1 EVCQQKQEAEKDHLP
16 AFHDLSFRLSHRLG
30 LRPGPCSLAV
40 TARYRQI
47 VISLFSKFIC
57 ETKFAGVYL
66 PLRHICLSLSPD
78 RMLSGE
84 V

>member
-1 EVCQQKQEAEKDHLP
+1 M
-16 AFHDLSFRLSHRLG
+16 SHRLG

-40 TARYRQI
+40 RACCRLI

-66 PLRHICLSLSPD
+66 TLRHICLSLSPD